1 VQIARIAATAITL
14 WRNSGV
20 LACFVASALLLAC
33 TAQRTA
39 PLTTEPAAIAQPAAA
54 APEPAAAQK
63 SLSWTVNGYKKDAAL
78 WISSVNKKN
87 LFEGAPP
94 PILKSIVVL
103 SIAIDSEGQPTHV
116 GVLRSNGYTDLEIV
130 AVQSVHRAA
139 PLPHPNRLI
148 MHHGGVEYTE
158 TWLFR
163 DDGRFQI
170 RTLALPQ
177 AAGPET

>member
-1 VQIARIAATAITL
+1 MQIARIAVAAVTL
-14 WRNSGV
+14 WRNSDV
-20 LACFVASALLLAC
+20 LACLLASALLFGC

-39 PLTTEPAAIAQPAAA
+39 PLTAEPAAIPQPVPA

-63 SLSWTVNGYKKDAAL
+63 SRSWTVNGYKKDAAL
-78 WISSVNKKN
+78 WISSVNKKS

-103 SIAIDSEGQPTHV
+103 SISVDTEGQPTHV
-116 GVLRSNGYTDLEIV
+116 SVLRSNGYTDLEKV

-148 MHHGGVEYTE
+148 VHHGGVEYTE

-170 RTLALPQ
+170 RTLAEPQ
-177 AAGPET
+177 ASG